1 LELSLFGV
9 IQSVIKKIGMDKY
22 QDPVRNTIY
31 YQLSGTGNPVM
42 LVHGFGEDS
51 AVWDNQ
57 VSHLKDS
64 YQLIVPDLPGSGKSP
79 IARDMSLEG
88 QAELL
93 KQLLDHLDISKTCMI
108 GHSMGGYIT
117 LAFADKY
124 PSRLNGF
131 GLFHSTA
138 YADSEEKK
146 EVRKKGIEFIKKQG
160 GFEFLKTSTPNL
172 FSPLT
177 KDQNPQLIEE
187 QIMRLRNFS
196 GEALV
201 LYYHAMMQRPDR
213 RDVLSKATV
222 PVLFIM
228 GEHDSA
234 VPVKDVLEQSHLPEI
249 AYIHTLR
256 LSGHMGM
263 LEEQDKSNRILERY
277 LKEVY
282 TKNNTD
288 RSDQ

>member
-1 LELSLFGV
+1 
-9 IQSVIKKIGMDKY
+9 MDKF
-22 QDPVRNTIY
+22 QDPVGNTIY
-31 YQLSGTGNPVM
+31 YHMSGEGNPLM

-51 AVWDNQ
+51 AVWDTQ
-57 VSHLKDS
+57 AAYLKDN
-64 YQLIVPDLPGSGKSP
+64 YRLIVPDLPGSGKSP
-79 IARDMSLEG
+79 IAKDMSMEG

-93 KQLLDHLDISKTCMI
+93 RQLLDHLGISKTCMI

-117 LAFADKY
+117 LAFAEKY
-124 PSRLNGF
+124 PSHLSGF

-146 EVRKKGIEFIKKQG
+146 EVRKKGIDFIKKQG
-160 GFEFLKTSTPNL
+160 AYDFLKTSTPNL

-177 KDQNPQLIEE
+177 KDQNPQLIQE

-201 LYYHAMMQRPDR
+201 LYYHAMMQRSDR
-213 RDVLSKATV
+213 RVVLSKATV

-263 LEEQDKSNRILERY
+263 LEEQDKTNRILEKY
-277 LKEVY
+277 LEEVY

>member
-1 LELSLFGV
+1 
-9 IQSVIKKIGMDKY
+9 M
-22 QDPVRNTIY
+22 
-31 YQLSGTGNPVM
+31 PVM
-42 LVHGFGEDS
+42 LVHGFGEDGTVWWPKGAEK
-51 AVWDNQ
+51 AVSILEDE
-57 VSHLKDS
+57 SLLAKCMF
-64 YQLIVPDLPGSGKSP
+64 IIPDLPGSGRSEIVP
-79 IARDMSLEG
+79 DMSIEG
-88 QAELL
+88 MAEVMRIIADDALSADSIDDD
-93 KQLLDHLDISKTCMI
+93 KSSICVI
-108 GHSMGGYIT
+108 GHSMGGYIA
-117 LAFADKY
+117 LAMAEKY
-124 PSRLNGF
+124 PGKLNGL

-138 YADSEEKK
+138 YADSEEK
-146 EVRKKGIEFIKKQG
+146 RQTRQKGIDFIG
-160 GFEFLKTSTPNL
+160 EHGAFEFLKTSTPNL
-172 FSPLT
+172 FSAKT
-177 KDQNPQLIEE
+177 KDERSELIDEQLAS
-187 QIMRLRNFS
+187 LHNFS
-196 GEALV
+196 ADALV
-201 LYYHAMMQRPDR
+201 LYSRAMMQRPDR

-282 TKNNTD
+282 TNNNTD